1 MKNSKDG
8 KDCKQLIKFS
18 NFKKRGCMQ
27 KEPMTEYGYKKII
40 QEMETLK
47 EERPKIVLEIEK
59 AKEHGDLREN
69 AEYHAAK
76 ERLAFI
82 DARLAELSDLLS
94 KAQVID
100 PSKLSHKKV
109 GFGSTV
115 KLLDIEEDEEIEY
128 TIVGI
133 SESNPKHG
141 LISYNTPLSRQLMGK
156 EEGDE
161 VAIKLPKGEIDF
173 EILRIYYKPIEFKE
187 D

>member
-1 MKNSKDG
+1 MEEKV
-8 KDCKQLIKFS
+8 
-18 NFKKRGCMQ
+18 
-27 KEPMTEYGYKKII
+27 PMTEYGFKKI
-40 QEMETLK
+40 EAEFNALK
-47 EERPKIVLEIEK
+47 EERPKVVEEIER

-82 DARLAELSDLLS
+82 DARLAELADLMA

-100 PSKLSHKKV
+100 PSKLPHDKV

-128 TIVGI
+128 TIVGPT
-133 SESNPKHG
+133 ESDPERG
-141 LISYNTPLSRQLMGK
+141 LISYNTPLARALIGK

-161 VAIKLPKGEIDF
+161 VRVRLPKGEIDF
-173 EILRIYYKPIEFKE
+173 EILEVYYKPIEFEK
-187 D
+187 